1 MLSWNIILLEW
12 FCMVGFGTIFY
23 EIYEYRLKLLNFCVN
38 LVDNSKLRT
47 FAPSIRQNNE
57 LKTE

>member
-1 MLSWNIILLEW
+1 
-12 FCMVGFGTIFY
+12 MVGFGTIFC
-23 EIYEYRLKLLNFCVN
+23 EIYEYGLKLLYFRVN

>member
-1 MLSWNIILLEW
+1 
-12 FCMVGFGTIFY
+12 MVGFGTIFY
-23 EIYEYRLKLLNFCVN
+23 EICEYRLKLLNFRVN
-38 LVDNSKLRT
+38 LVNNSKLRT

>member
-12 FCMVGFGTIFY
+12 FCMVDFGTIFC
-23 EIYEYRLKLLNFCVN
+23 EIYEYRLKLLNFRVN
-38 LVDNSKLRT
+38 LVNNSNLRT